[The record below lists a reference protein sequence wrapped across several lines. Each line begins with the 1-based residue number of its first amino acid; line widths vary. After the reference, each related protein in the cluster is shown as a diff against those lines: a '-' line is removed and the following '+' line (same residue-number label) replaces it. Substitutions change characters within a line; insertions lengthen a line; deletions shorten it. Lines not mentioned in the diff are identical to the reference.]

1 MNQLRHVP
9 FLSHVRTEPSTWVAH
24 YKGGRRRRAG
34 RGLAFWFRPLDASIA
49 QVPMDDRE
57 LDLMFHGRSSDFQ
70 DVTAQG
76 VVTYRV
82 TDPDLAAERID
93 FSISL
98 EDGRY
103 LRTPLEQI
111 AALLTQHAQQYVW
124 DYMTTTTLRTILV
137 DGVGEVRARIRDGLA
152 SEERI
157 AALGIEV
164 VAVRVAAVRPTSDVE
179 QALQAPVREQIQQQA
194 DEATFQRRAMA
205 VEKERAIEENELQ
218 NRIELARREEQLVA
232 QRGANERLQATE
244 EAAAARIAAE
254 AQAHG
259 IEVVEEARVA
269 GERER
274 MAIFRELDP
283 KVLLALAARDGA
295 RKLRSIEHLNVSP
308 DMLSPVLASLA
319 AAGTRRLDD
328 RDA

>member
-1 MNQLRHVP
+1 MNELHHLP
-9 FLSHVRTEPSTWVAH
+9 IASHIRTEPSTWVAH
-24 YKGGRRRRAG
+24 FHGGELRRSG
-34 RGLAFWFRPLDASIA
+34 RGLSFWFRHLDSSIV
-49 QVPMDDRE
+49 QVPVDDRE

-82 TDPDLAAERID
+82 IDPARTSERID
-93 FSISL
+93 FGISI
-98 EDGRY
+98 EDGRW

-124 DYMTTTTLRTILV
+124 DYMTSTPLRTILV
-137 DGVGEVRARIRDGLA
+137 DGVGEVRQRIRDGLA

-157 AALGIEV
+157 AALGIEI
-164 VAVRVAAVRPTSDVE
+164 VAVRVAAVRPTSEVE
-179 QALQAPVREQIQQQA
+179 QALQAPEREHIQQQA
-194 DEATFQRRAMA
+194 DEATFQRRALA

-232 QRGANERLQATE
+232 QRGANERLQAEE
-244 EAAAARIAAE
+244 EAAAARITAE

-259 IEVVEEARVA
+259 IEVVEQARVT

-274 MAIFRELDP
+274 IGIYRELDP
-283 KVLLALAARDGA
+283 RVLLALAAREGA

-308 DMLSPVLASLA
+308 DMLSPMLASLA
-319 AAGTRRLDD
+319 AAGTRRLDE
-328 RDA
+328 REA